1 MRIKNFKLFESV
13 TKNDLEDVEDL
24 FSDIVDLKYDYFR
37 IRNGDGTQYQKV
49 FDVQFELTKTGNILV
64 RIICDFLL
72 HHAIENDIK
81 SEIYPRLKSSGF
93 KPISIKNEE
102 INDLVFKMVPTSSG
116 GFAQVSDKKR
126 KITILIKLKD

>member
-64 RIICDFLL
+64 RIICDYLY
-72 HHAIENDIK
+72 HYAIENDIK
-81 SEIYPRLKSSGF
+81 TEIYPRLKSLGF